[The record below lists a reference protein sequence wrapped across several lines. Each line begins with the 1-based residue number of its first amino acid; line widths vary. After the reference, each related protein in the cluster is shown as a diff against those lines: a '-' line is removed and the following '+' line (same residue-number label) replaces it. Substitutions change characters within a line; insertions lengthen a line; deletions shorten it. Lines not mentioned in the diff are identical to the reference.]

1 MIGSGVDFDSDPIN
15 VIFGVGEVAQT
26 VNISVSCDEEVENLE
41 AFDVSLTLTS
51 NNPQVS
57 VNLKKN
63 KQKKTVRITDSTG
76 Q

>member
-1 MIGSGVDFDSDPIN
+1 MIGSGVDFDSNPIN
-15 VIFGVGEVAQT
+15 VIFGVGEVRQT

-41 AFDVSLTLTS
+41 RFDVNLTLAS

-57 VNLKKN
+57 LNLKRN
-63 KQKKTVRITDSTG
+63 KQKKAVRITDSTG